1 MTPRF
6 GTELALL
13 DPRMG
18 AEATTECPPVRVVLA
33 HWARLG
39 RAALRALLD
48 GQPDIVVVG
57 EAGSGEEAV
66 QLARE
71 TRPDVVLMGRSVPGL
86 DGLSALREIRADA
99 DLGQVKV
106 LVLTGSADDDVFS
119 AVRGGASGVLLN
131 DAEPAELVGAV
142 RVVGRGGALLSPAI
156 AQRLI
161 DEIHRALPEQQPPCP
176 DKFAELTMRA
186 HQSGDCA
193 TALGQ
198 RRDGQES
205 REQDNDQARHP
216 RPSQARRVRLS
227 DRICPAPASSIQAG

>member
-1 MTPRF
+1 
-6 GTELALL
+6 
-13 DPRMG
+13 
-18 AEATTECPPVRVVLA
+18 
-33 HWARLG
+33 
-39 RAALRALLD
+39 LLD

-57 EAGSGEEAV
+57 EAGSGEEAA

-176 DKFAELTMRA
+176 DKFAELTMREREVLA
-186 HQSGDCA
+186 LAAQGLTNQEIAQRLLVSAA
-193 TALGQ
+193 TAKSHVSRTMIKLGIHDRAKLVAFAYQ
-198 RRDGQES
+198 TGFVQ
-205 REQDNDQARHP
+205 P
-216 RPSQARRVRLS
+216 RPPPSR
-227 DRICPAPASSIQAG
+227 PASLVSPI